1 MRYAIT
7 KASRGAALPTVLCV
21 TVLTALLI
29 LSGCKGGGG
38 ARTAT
43 SLTGSSG
50 TLCLTDD
57 YSYRV
62 ELEGGSAQQYGI
74 EPDPLATAYEGNIG
88 GQIRGIARM
97 SIGAP
102 GEESQEVLL
111 WGMGASVHYGTPEAE
126 AGTVLLDRPGAVMDI
141 APISYGGQQ
150 MLVYGTERGVGI
162 IGSTSTGGLADM
174 ASQGAWR
181 SVPAGVLSLVAS
193 EDGSRILFTS
203 RDGFLQQI
211 SAADIIA
218 GESCSGIVA
227 SRVFNEAAQVDM
239 IPVKVQLAGER
250 AFILSRIDSAV
261 LSTAPTFDQAYDPI
275 FKAMASDSVLSTV
288 SSIDLTAGGSAEIG
302 YAAANGS
309 FDRYDRFIPSDIFS
323 DGQNLYVVG
332 LAYAQ
337 SSVGEFLSS
346 ECTSEEDAS
355 DPVQCLKEAA
365 RDGKLADYTGGT
377 ALDKFVAGFF
387 VYRDMEDL
395 SKADHFEVI
404 NISLYKEDEDA
415 PPFIYA
421 IASLGDQVFVRGA
434 NFMVAKMRSGETS
447 ESWTFTA
454 IADSTN
460 VGLTTGIPNRILPY
474 GAGAI
479 SSFTAVRQPDG
490 SGASELEYM
499 DISALAF
506 SVIDTGAIFVRV
518 DGAGEDSGLVAA
530 IEMASSR
537 GGKLFLENA
546 VARKPIGISYGG
558 NYSSHAA
565 YDGTRLAFAWSS
577 TGTTAVPEKDQP
589 WRIAVQTGSVASSR
603 GEVSL
608 SRSTGSNG
616 EFSGFPS
623 MSSSDPNEQ
632 RGVGGM
638 ALSEDGSYLA
648 VLLSGY
654 SSSKWYH
661 QMALYKLTKS
671 GGVYEAPKLAG
682 ISDKVESSGSSS
694 AHPGRVLAIRK
705 DGTKYET
712 VFSNADS
719 IRSWKVAP
727 NTSSPPGGVPTKM
740 FGVSKFVDATM
751 DAQGSSKIAIVS
763 GNKIIIKD
771 ADNPTAEGLAVSV
784 QMLETTTLDK
794 LVAARVGLS
803 GPLLAIAS
811 PYGAAYTFSLYQ
823 VSASSIS
830 LVAGTKLSRFFD
842 ARVFRFFPDYLLASS
857 QAGGIEIYDIG
868 Q

>member
-7 KASRGAALPTVLCV
+7 GGFKNGALPQAVCV
-21 TVLTALLI
+21 ILLTSLLI

-38 ARTAT
+38 PRTSAA
-43 SLTGSSG
+43 LTGSSG

-62 ELEGGSAQQYGI
+62 ELDGGSPQQYGI
-74 EPDPLATAYEGNIG
+74 DPDPLAQAYEGNIG
-88 GQIRGIARM
+88 GQIRGVARM
-97 SIGAP
+97 SIGQS
-102 GEESQEVLL
+102 GEELQEVLL

-126 AGTVLLDRPGAVMDI
+126 AGAVLLDRPGAVMDI

-162 IGSTSTGGLADM
+162 IGQTSSGGLADM

-181 SVPAGVLSLVAS
+181 SVPAGVLSLIAN

-211 SAADIIA
+211 SAADVIA
-218 GESCSGIVA
+218 SENCSGIVA
-227 SRVFNEAAQVDM
+227 TKVFNEAAQEDM
-239 IPVKVQLAGER
+239 VPVKVQLAGER
-250 AFILSRIDSAV
+250 AFILSRVQGAV
-261 LSTAPTFDQAYDPI
+261 LGTAPTFDQAYEPI
-275 FKAMASDSVLSTV
+275 FKAMAYDATLATV
-288 SSIDLTAGGSAEIG
+288 SSIDLAGGGSTEIG
-302 YAAANGS
+302 YTAANGS

-323 DGQNLYVVG
+323 DGQNVYVVG

-337 SSVGEFLSS
+337 ASVGEFLS
-346 ECTSEEDAS
+346 EKCTSEEDAS
-355 DPVQCLKEAA
+355 DPVQCLKDNAKN
-365 RDGKLADYTGGT
+365 GKLADYTGST

-387 VYRDMEDL
+387 VYRSMEDL

-404 NISLYKEDEDA
+404 NISLYKEDENA

-434 NFMVAKMRSGETS
+434 NFMVAKMRTGETS

-454 IADSTN
+454 VADSTN
-460 VGLTTGIPNRILPY
+460 VGLTTGLPNRILPY
-474 GAGAI
+474 GAGAV

-546 VARKPIGISYGG
+546 VTRKPIEISYGG

-603 GEVSL
+603 GEANL

-623 MSSSDPNEQ
+623 MTTSDPNKQ

-638 ALSEDGSYLA
+638 TLSGDGSYVA

-661 QMALYKLTKS
+661 QAALYRLTKS

-682 ISDKVESSGSSS
+682 ISGKVESSGSSS

-712 VFSNADS
+712 IFSTADS
-719 IRSWKVAP
+719 VQSWEVTP
-727 NTSSPPGGVPTKM
+727 NTSSPPDGTMKKM
-740 FGVSKFVDATM
+740 FGVSKFVDAAM

-763 GNKIIIKD
+763 GNKIIVKD

-784 QMLETTTLDK
+784 QMLESTTLDK

-811 PYGAAYTFSLYQ
+811 PYGAAHTFSLYQ
-823 VSASSIS
+823 VGSGSIS

-842 ARVFRFFPDYLLASS
+842 AKVFRFFPNYLLASS
-857 QAGGIEIYDIG
+857 QAAGIEIYDLSE
-868 Q
+868 